1 MRRFLTIALTLV
13 VVLAIGWL
21 ATPVWAQEG
30 GNNPG
35 QALFLYTK
43 YPSQVTEPGKT
54 VSFPLTLKTDTKAQI
69 VKLSM
74 KELPDGWE
82 ATFRGSGRVI
92 KAAYVTP
99 DNDVT
104 VDLKL
109 EPKGDVAAGD
119 YHFVVLAE
127 GDGVSVSLPLDI
139 TVEEKL
145 PPRLT
150 FTTDLPTLKGTPT
163 STFRFNTTLKNEGDE
178 TLDVNLIAD
187 APPGFNV
194 NFRLSGKDITSLP
207 IEANET
213 KRITVEAK
221 AFGLIPAGT
230 YPLKVIAQGGDVQAE
245 LDLTIEVAGQPD
257 LKVSGPDGRLSGEAY
272 AGKESPIKVII
283 TNNGTA
289 EAHNVEL
296 SASTPSGWKVT
307 FEPKVIENIPVGE
320 QAEVTAN
327 IVPGEKAIAG
337 DYIVTIRA
345 KPAEGSNASAD
356 FRITVRTSTLWG
368 VVGIVVIAIALGVVA
383 LAVARYGRR

>member
-1 MRRFLTIALTLV
+1 MRRFLVVALLLTLV
-13 VVLAIGWL
+13 FGMTLSAAPVL
-21 ATPVWAQEG
+21 AQEG
-30 GNNPG
+30 DGE
-35 QALFLYTK
+35 ALFLYTK

-54 VSFPLTLKTDTKAQI
+54 VSFPLTLKTDTKPQI
-69 VKLSM
+69 VQLSM
-74 KELPDGWE
+74 QELPEGWK

-99 DNDVT
+99 DNEVT

-109 EPKGDVAAGD
+109 EPEGEIAAGE
-119 YHFVVLAE
+119 YRFVVLAE
-127 GDGVSVSLPLDI
+127 GEGVKVTLPLEI
-139 TVEEKL
+139 SVEEKL

-150 FTTDLPTLKGTPT
+150 FTTDLPTLKGSPT

-178 TLDVNLIAD
+178 DLDVNLIAD

-194 NFRLSGKDITSLP
+194 NFKLSGKDITSLP
-207 IEANET
+207 IEANGS

-221 AFGLIPAGT
+221 AFGLVPAGS

-245 LDLTIEVAGQPD
+245 IDLTIEVAGQPD

-272 AGKESPIKVII
+272 AGKESPIKVVIV
-283 TNNGTA
+283 NNGTA
-289 EAHNVEL
+289 AAHNVEL

-307 FEPKVIENIPVGE
+307 FEPKTIEQIPVGE

-368 VVGIVVIAIALGVVA
+368 VIGVVVIAIAVGVVA
-383 LAVARYGRR
+383 LAVARFGRR

>member
-1 MRRFLTIALTLV
+1 MASPAL
-13 VVLAIGWL
+13 
-21 ATPVWAQEG
+21 AQEG
-30 GNNPG
+30 TGTG

-69 VKLSM
+69 VTLSM
-74 KELPDGWE
+74 KALPDGWD
-82 ATFRGSGRVI
+82 ATFRGSGRII
-92 KAAYVTP
+92 KAAYITP
-99 DNDVT
+99 DKDVT

-109 EPKGDVAAGD
+109 EPTGEVAAGE

-127 GDGVSVSLPLDI
+127 GDGIKVTLPLDL

-150 FTTDLPTLKGTPT
+150 FTTDLPTLKGSPT

-178 TLDVNLIAD
+178 DLDVNLIAD

-194 NFRLSGKDITSLP
+194 NFKLSGKDITSLP
-207 IEANET
+207 LEANGS

-221 AFGLIPAGT
+221 AFGLIPAGS
-230 YPLKVIAQGGDVQAE
+230 YPLKVIAQGGDVQTE

-272 AGKESPIKVII
+272 AGKESPIKVVVV
-283 TNNGTA
+283 NNGTA
-289 EAHNVEL
+289 AAHNVEL

-307 FEPKVIENIPVGE
+307 FDPKTIDAIPVGE
-320 QAEVTAN
+320 QVEVTAN

-337 DYIVTIRA
+337 DYIVTVRA
-345 KPAEGSNASAD
+345 KPAEGSNSSAD

-368 VVGIVVIAIALGVVA
+368 VIGVVVIAIAVGVVA
-383 LAVARYGRR
+383 LAVARFGRR

>member
-1 MRRFLTIALTLV
+1 MRRFLTLALILSLV
-13 VVLAIGWL
+13 VVMGLTAAPALA
-21 ATPVWAQEG
+21 QG
-30 GNNPG
+30 GKD
-35 QALFLYTK
+35 QALFIYTK

-54 VSFPLTLKTDTKAQI
+54 VSFPLTLKTDTKPQI
-69 VKLSM
+69 VQLSM
-74 KELPDGWE
+74 QELPEGWK

-99 DNDVT
+99 DNEVT

-109 EPKGDVAAGD
+109 EPEGEVAAGD
-119 YHFVVLAE
+119 YRFVVLAE
-127 GDGVSVSLPLDI
+127 GDGVSVTLPLEI

-150 FTTDLPTLKGTPT
+150 FTTDLPTLKGSPT

-178 TLDVNLIAD
+178 DLDVNLIAD

-194 NFRLSGKDITSLP
+194 NFKLSGKDITSLP
-207 IEANET
+207 IEANSS

-221 AFGLIPAGT
+221 AFGLVPAGS

-245 LDLTIEVAGQPD
+245 IDLTIEVAGQPD

-272 AGKESPIKVII
+272 AGKESPIKVVIV
-283 TNNGTA
+283 NNGTA
-289 EAHNVEL
+289 AAHNVEL

-307 FEPKVIENIPVGE
+307 FDPKTIEQIPVGE
-320 QAEVTAN
+320 QVEVTAN

-368 VVGIVVIAIALGVVA
+368 VIGVVVIAIAVGVVA
-383 LAVARYGRR
+383 LAVARFGRR

>member
-1 MRRFLTIALTLV
+1 MRRLINLV
-13 VVLAIGWL
+13 LVLSLVAVIGML
-21 ATPVWAQEG
+21 ATPALAQEG
-30 GNNPG
+30 EGGG
-35 QALFLYTK
+35 QALFIYTK

-54 VSFPLTLKTDTKAQI
+54 VSFPLTLKTDTKPQI

-74 KELPDGWE
+74 KELPEGWN
-82 ATFRGSGRVI
+82 ATFRGSGRII
-92 KAAYVTP
+92 KAAYITP
-99 DNDVT
+99 DNDVV

-109 EPKGDVAAGD
+109 EPQGDVAAGD

-127 GDGVSVSLPLDI
+127 GDGVSVTLPLDI
-139 TVEEKL
+139 SVEAKL

-178 TLDVNLIAD
+178 DLDVNLIAD
-187 APPGFNV
+187 APPGFAV

-207 IEANET
+207 VEANSS
-213 KRITVEAK
+213 KRISVEAK
-221 AFGLIPAGT
+221 AFGLIPAGS

-272 AGKESPIKVII
+272 AGKESPIKVVIV
-283 TNNGTA
+283 NNGTA
-289 EAHNVEL
+289 AAHNVEL

-307 FEPKVIENIPVGE
+307 FDPKTIEEIPVGE

-337 DYIVTIRA
+337 DYIVTVRA
-345 KPAEGSNASAD
+345 KPAEGSSSSAD

-368 VVGIVVIAIALGVVA
+368 IIGVVVIAIAVGVVA
-383 LAVARYGRR
+383 LAVARFGRR

>member
-1 MRRFLTIALTLV
+1 MRRFFS
-13 VVLAIGWL
+13 VVLILSLIVLIGVL
-21 ATPVWAQEG
+21 ATPALAQEG
-30 GNNPG
+30 EGPK
-35 QALFLYTK
+35 QPLFIYTK

-82 ATFRGSGRVI
+82 ATFRGSGRII
-92 KAAYVTP
+92 KSAYITP

-127 GDGVSVSLPLDI
+127 GDGVSVTLPLDI
-139 TVEEKL
+139 SVEEKL
-145 PPRLT
+145 PPKLT

-178 TLDVNLIAD
+178 DLDVNLIAD
-187 APPGFNV
+187 APPGFTV
-194 NFRLSGKDITSLP
+194 NFKLSGKDITSLP
-207 IEANET
+207 VEANSS

-221 AFGLIPAGT
+221 AFGVIPAGS

-245 LDLTIEVAGQPD
+245 IDLTIEVAGQPD

-272 AGKESPIKVII
+272 AGKESPIKVVVV
-283 TNNGTA
+283 NNGTA

-307 FEPKVIENIPVGE
+307 FDPTTIDSIPVGE
-320 QAEVTAN
+320 QVEVTAN
-327 IVPGEKAIAG
+327 VVPGEKAIAG
-337 DYIVTIRA
+337 DYIVTVRA
-345 KPAEGSNASAD
+345 KPAEGSSASAD
-356 FRITVRTSTLWG
+356 FRITVRTSTMWG
-368 VVGIVVIAIALGVVA
+368 IIGVVVIAIAVGVVA
-383 LAVARYGRR
+383 LAVARFGRR

>member
-1 MRRFLTIALTLV
+1 MRRFFYAVLILTLV
-13 VVLAIGWL
+13 FAFGSL
-21 ATPVWAQEG
+21 ATPALAQEG
-30 GNNPG
+30 NGTG

-43 YPSQVTEPGKT
+43 FPSQVTEPGKT

-69 VKLSM
+69 VTLSM
-74 KELPDGWE
+74 KELPDGWK
-82 ATFRGSGRVI
+82 ATFRGTGRI
-92 KAAYVTP
+92 IRSAYVTP

-104 VDLKL
+104 IDLKL
-109 EPKGDVAAGD
+109 EPVGDVAAGD
-119 YHFVVLAE
+119 YHFVVQAA
-127 GDGVSVSLPLDI
+127 GDGVVVTLPLDI
-139 TVEEKL
+139 SVEEKL

-150 FTTDLPTLKGTPT
+150 FTTDLPTLKGSPT

-178 TLDVNLIAD
+178 DLDVNLIAD

-194 NFRLSGKDITSLP
+194 NFKLSGKDITSLP
-207 IEANET
+207 VEANSS

-221 AFGLIPAGT
+221 AFGLIPAGS
-230 YPLKVIAQGGDVQAE
+230 YPLKVVAQGGDVQTE

-272 AGKESPIKVII
+272 AGKESPIKVVI

-289 EAHNVEL
+289 VAHNVEL

-307 FEPKVIENIPVGE
+307 FEPKTVEEIPVGE
-320 QAEVTAN
+320 QVEVTAN

-337 DYIVTIRA
+337 DYIVTVRA
-345 KPAEGSNASAD
+345 KPAEGSSASAD

-368 VVGIVVIAIALGVVA
+368 VIGVIVIAIAVGVVA
-383 LAVARYGRR
+383 LAVARFGRR